1 MAGGTGS
8 LHGQAAQQ
16 SPPPCF
22 ARHSDGLECC
32 NPALPAALHTDRKI
46 AIEVDG
52 PFHFAVN
59 TNSPLGQTMIRR
71 RLLRAC
77 GWTVISVP
85 CHTWWVDG
93 HGGWWWRELLVRLPQ
108 ISPSVCRPPMRGSP
122 ACALLGDSS
131 LTWPPHTQVPAA
143 L

>member
-1 MAGGTGS
+1 MLPS
-8 LHGQAAQQ
+8 LA
-16 SPPPCF
+16 P
-22 ARHSDGLECC
+22 
-32 NPALPAALHTDRKI
+32 TDRKI

-85 CHTWWVDG
+85 CHTWWVG
-93 HGGWWWRELLVRLPQ
+93 
-108 ISPSVCRPPMRGSP
+108 MRGRVVTRSSSAGQHLP
-122 ACALLGDSS
+122 GSSVGWQILLAARLVFPVIQPSRS
-131 LTWPPHTQVPAA
+131 AHLSCQVPAA
-143 L
+143 H

>member
-1 MAGGTGS
+1 MHLFQSLSVGRGTCQEALSSSS
-8 LHGQAAQQ
+8 LP
-16 SPPPCF
+16 S
-22 ARHSDGLECC
+22 L
-32 NPALPAALHTDRKI
+32 LPSLAPTDRKI

-85 CHTWWVDG
+85 CHTWWVG
-93 HGGWWWRELLVRLPQ
+93 
-108 ISPSVCRPPMRGSP
+108 MRGWGQE
-122 ACALLGDSS
+122 L
-131 LTWPPHTQVPAA
+131 
-143 L
+143 